1 MDKTER
7 PSKNLLTS
15 VFSVYFCDVGHETR
29 DCETRDRPLSLS
41 NERLASRVPK
51 SRVKK
56 RTPMKATLKSLI
68 LTILALGVMMSS
80 CDTPAKRLQQARALY
95 EEGTE
100 LRQQRLSE
108 EATERF
114 LQALTL
120 MQGCEPTTEN
130 IRLEGQIKD
139 NLGAMYN
146 KHGLFDDALTMHS
159 EAITCFRQIDDSA
172 AVMTTM
178 RNCGRVAN
186 SMEQFA
192 QAKRYYDTA
201 FSIAT
206 LINDKAMQSDIY
218 LEMGRDYYLPVG
230 NIPEAMTC
238 VRRALEGELDD
249 NNTDIANMTMGVLYY
264 YTDNYAEAKPYLNA
278 ALRSERPG
286 LKMSVYQTLYA
297 IAYNEGDLVKA
308 MEYQDLFTENMMQSD
323 KEHASENLQRLKAE
337 YELKAQKSEMEVVMR
352 NRSLKLWLIIAA
364 AVIALLVI
372 VLIVR
377 KKVSDHKLAM
387 EQFRGQMERDQNRI
401 HELVSDMENLIRTN
415 DDLRRDRQTLS
426 QKELLMTNK
435 IMGRNKVYTTAQTL
449 SEQVTS
455 DTMSFAL
462 SDDDWADFISLTD
475 LVYDGFS
482 QRLLEL
488 YPKLSKWDVRI
499 CCLSKN
505 GFSNQVISILLDTQ
519 TESYYKRKN
528 RIKQMKMD
536 LSDDN
541 RTFEEIVNAV

>member
-1 MDKTER
+1 
-7 PSKNLLTS
+7 
-15 VFSVYFCDVGHETR
+15 
-29 DCETRDRPLSLS
+29 
-41 NERLASRVPK
+41 
-51 SRVKK
+51 
-56 RTPMKATLKSLI
+56 MKATLKSLI
-68 LTILALGVMMSS
+68 LTILAFGVVLTACDSS
-80 CDTPAKRLQQARALY
+80 IKRQQQAHALY
-95 EEGTE
+95 KEGVQ
-100 LRQQRLSE
+100 LREQRLSE
-108 EATERF
+108 EAAARF
-114 LQALTL
+114 LQALSL
-120 MQGCEPTTEN
+120 MEGCEKTTEN
-130 IRLEGQIKD
+130 LRLVGQLKD

-159 EAITCFRQIDDSA
+159 EAIACFRQVNDSA
-172 AVMTTM
+172 AVMTAM
-178 RNCGRVAN
+178 RNCGRVAK
-186 SMEQFA
+186 SLEQFA
-192 QAKRYYDTA
+192 QAKCYYDTA
-201 FSIAT
+201 FNIAT
-206 LINDKAMQSDIY
+206 LLNDAAMQSDLY

-238 VRRALEGELDD
+238 VKRALEGDLDD

-264 YTDNYAEAKPYLNA
+264 YTKNYAEAKPYLNA
-278 ALRSERPG
+278 ALRSERAG

-297 IAYNEGDLVKA
+297 IAYNEGDLQQA
-308 MEYQDLFTENMMQSD
+308 MEYQDLFTQNMMQSD
-323 KEHASENLQRLKAE
+323 QEHASENLQRLKAE
-337 YELKAQKSEMEVVMR
+337 YELKAQKSEMESLLR
-352 NRSLKLWLIIAA
+352 NRSLKLWLIIAM

-372 VLIVR
+372 VMIVR
-377 KKVSDHKLAM
+377 KKVSDHKLAV
-387 EQFRGQMERDQNRI
+387 EQFRSQVERDQNRI

-435 IMGRNKVYTTAQTL
+435 IMGRNKIYLTAQSL
-449 SEQVTS
+449 GEQVTA
-455 DTMSFAL
+455 DTMNFAL

-488 YPKLSKWDVRI
+488 YPKLGKWDVRI

-519 TESYYKRKN
+519 TESYYRRKT

>member
-1 MDKTER
+1 
-7 PSKNLLTS
+7 
-15 VFSVYFCDVGHETR
+15 
-29 DCETRDRPLSLS
+29 
-41 NERLASRVPK
+41 
-51 SRVKK
+51 
-56 RTPMKATLKSLI
+56 MKATLKSLI
-68 LTILALGVMMSS
+68 LTTLALGVMLSS

-108 EATERF
+108 EAAERF
-114 LQALTL
+114 LQALNL
-120 MQGCEPTTEN
+120 MEGCEQTTEN
-130 IRLEGQIKD
+130 IRLEGQLMD

-146 KHGLFDDALTMHS
+146 KHGLFDDALEMHN
-159 EAITCFRQIDDSA
+159 EAIACFRQVNDSA

-192 QAKRYYDTA
+192 QAKSYYDTA

-206 LINDKAMQSDIY
+206 LINDRAMLSDLY
-218 LEMGRDYYLPVG
+218 LEIGRDYYLPVG
-230 NIPEAMTC
+230 NFPEAMTC

-249 NNTDIANMTMGVLYY
+249 NNTDVANMTMGVLYY
-264 YTDNYAEAKPYLNA
+264 YTKNYTEAKSYLNA
-278 ALRSERPG
+278 ALRSERAG
-286 LKMSVYQTLYA
+286 VKMSVYQTLYA
-297 IAYNEGDLVKA
+297 IAYNEGDLAKA
-308 MEYQDLFTENMMQSD
+308 LEYYDLFTQNMMQSD
-323 KEHASENLQRLKAE
+323 QEHASDNLQRLKAE
-337 YELKAQKSEMEVVMR
+337 YELKAQKSEMESLLR
-352 NRSLKLWLIIAA
+352 NRSLKLWLIIAV

-372 VLIVR
+372 VMLVR
-377 KKVSDHKLAM
+377 KKVSDHKLAV
-387 EQFRGQMERDQNRI
+387 EQFRSQVERDQNRI
-401 HELVSDMENLIRTN
+401 HELVSDMENLIHTN
-415 DDLRRDRQTLS
+415 DDLRRDHQTLS

-435 IMGRNKVYTTAQTL
+435 IMGRNKVYTTAQAL

-455 DTMSFAL
+455 DTMNFDL

-488 YPKLSKWDVRI
+488 YPKLGKWDVRI

-519 TESYYKRKN
+519 TESYYKRKT

-536 LSDDN
+536 LPDDN
-541 RTFEEIVNAV
+541 RSFEEIVNAV

>member
-1 MDKTER
+1 
-7 PSKNLLTS
+7 
-15 VFSVYFCDVGHETR
+15 
-29 DCETRDRPLSLS
+29 
-41 NERLASRVPK
+41 
-51 SRVKK
+51 
-56 RTPMKATLKSLI
+56 MKATLKSLI
-68 LTILALGVMMSS
+68 LTTLALGVMLVA
-80 CDTPAKRLQQARALY
+80 CDTHAKRVERARTLY
-95 EEGTE
+95 NEGAE
-100 LRQQRLSE
+100 LREQRLSE
-108 EATERF
+108 EAAERF

-120 MQGCEPTTEN
+120 MQGCEQTTEN
-130 IRLEGQIKD
+130 IRLEGQLKD

-146 KHGLFDDALTMHS
+146 KHGLFDDALKMHN
-159 EAITCFRQIDDSA
+159 EAIVCFRQVNDSA

-178 RNCGRVAN
+178 RNCGRVAK
-186 SMEQFA
+186 MLEQFA
-192 QAKRYYDTA
+192 QAKHYYDTA

-206 LINDKAMQSDIY
+206 LLDDKAMQSDIY

-230 NIPEAMTC
+230 NLPEAMTC
-238 VRRALEGELDD
+238 VKRALEGELDD

-264 YTDNYAEAKPYLNA
+264 YTKNYDEAKPYLNA
-278 ALRSERPG
+278 ALRSERAG
-286 LKMSVYQTLYA
+286 VKMSVYQTLYA
-297 IAYNEGDLVKA
+297 IAYNEGDYEKA
-308 MEYQDLFTENMMQSD
+308 IEYQDLFTQNMMQSD
-323 KEHASENLQRLKAE
+323 QEHASENLQRLKAE
-337 YELKAQKSEMEVVMR
+337 YELKAQKSEMESLLR

-372 VLIVR
+372 VMIVR
-377 KKVSDHKLAM
+377 KKVSDHKLAV
-387 EQFRGQMERDQNRI
+387 EQFRSQVERDQNRI

-426 QKELLMTNK
+426 QRELLMTNK
-435 IMGRNKVYTTAQTL
+435 IMGRNKIYTTAQSL

-455 DTMSFAL
+455 DTMNFDL
-462 SDDDWADFISLTD
+462 NDDDWADFIGLTD

-488 YPKLSKWDVRI
+488 YPKLGKWDVRI

-519 TESYYKRKN
+519 TESYYKRKT

>member
-1 MDKTER
+1 
-7 PSKNLLTS
+7 
-15 VFSVYFCDVGHETR
+15 
-29 DCETRDRPLSLS
+29 
-41 NERLASRVPK
+41 
-51 SRVKK
+51 
-56 RTPMKATLKSLI
+56 MKATLKSLI
-68 LTILALGVMMSS
+68 LTILALGVMLSS

-120 MQGCEPTTEN
+120 MQGCESTTEN
-130 IRLEGQIKD
+130 LRLEGQLKD

-146 KHGLFDDALTMHS
+146 KHGLFDDALKMHC
-159 EAITCFRQIDDSA
+159 EAIACFRQIDDST

-178 RNCGRVAN
+178 RNCGRVAK
-186 SMEQFA
+186 SLEQFA

-206 LINDKAMQSDIY
+206 LLNDKAMQSDIY

-230 NIPEAMTC
+230 NYPEAMTC
-238 VRRALEGELDD
+238 VRHALEGELDD

-264 YTDNYAEAKPYLNA
+264 YTDNYAEAKPYLEA
-278 ALRSERPG
+278 ALRSERAG

-297 IAYNEGDLVKA
+297 IAYNEGHLEQA
-308 MEYQDLFTENMMQSD
+308 MEYQDLFTQNMMQAD
-323 KEHASENLQRLKAE
+323 KEHASDNLQRLKAE
-337 YELKAQKSEMEVVMR
+337 YELKAQKSEMESLLR

-377 KKVSDHKLAM
+377 KKVSDHKLAV
-387 EQFRGQMERDQNRI
+387 EQFRSQVERDQNRI

-426 QKELLMTNK
+426 QKDLLMTSK
-435 IMGRNKVYTTAQTL
+435 DDEQDHGAQQGLHHGASPWRPGDRRHDELRPQRRRLGRLHQSHRLGLRRLFAAPFGTL
-449 SEQVTS
+449 SQTRQVGC
-455 DTMSFAL
+455 AHL
-462 SDDDWADFISLTD
+462 LP
-475 LVYDGFS
+475 L
-482 QRLLEL
+482 QERLLQPGDFHPLGHPDRVVLPPQDPHQADEDE
-488 YPKLSKWDVRI
+488 PHGR
-499 CCLSKN
+499 
-505 GFSNQVISILLDTQ
+505 
-519 TESYYKRKN
+519 YK
-528 RIKQMKMD
+528 D
-536 LSDDN
+536 L
-541 RTFEEIVNAV
+541 